1 MKWLLVF
8 VVITLGVLGW
18 FVGPQPASLLL
29 FGTALTGIGVLARRM
44 RPTRKEGASV
54 RHSA

>member
-1 MKWLLVF
+1 MKWLLVA
-8 VVITLGVLGW
+8 VVISLGVLGW

-44 RPTRKEGASV
+44 RPTGKAGP
-54 RHSA
+54 

>member
-1 MKWLLVF
+1 MKWFLVS
-8 VVITLGVLGW
+8 VLISLGVLGW

-44 RPTRKEGASV
+44 RSTRKEGASI